1 MFLLTGNSR
10 WLQLLCDS
18 YPLRN
23 MKRKRSCYKNELN
36 PYQAIQCR
44 LGSGR
49 MMPVRARNTREP
61 VNNRCSD
68 YIWWVYGLTGCT
80 DATLDRSP
88 QISQV
93 TIGDWEARRPINSQQ
108 IQLCVGAHSLRL
120 GATSISMDPYHF
132 PVIFSLTSHAFCFE
146 VIPKRSKTAFRLAD
160 LLLFQ
165 FFFEV
170 IPTSGHRERASYSL
184 DTPQNAGSQS
194 VKNL

>member
-108 IQLCVGAHSLRL
+108 IQLCVGAVTADAHPASGMFGCSEAGTSDKSTRYIRL
-120 GATSISMDPYHF
+120 KYVYPYHAIH
-132 PVIFSLTSHAFCFE
+132 PTTLRTRPQTRTI
-146 VIPKRSKTAFRLAD
+146 RSI
-160 LLLFQ
+160 LLEPAL
-165 FFFEV
+165 
-170 IPTSGHRERASYSL
+170 
-184 DTPQNAGSQS
+184 
-194 VKNL
+194 